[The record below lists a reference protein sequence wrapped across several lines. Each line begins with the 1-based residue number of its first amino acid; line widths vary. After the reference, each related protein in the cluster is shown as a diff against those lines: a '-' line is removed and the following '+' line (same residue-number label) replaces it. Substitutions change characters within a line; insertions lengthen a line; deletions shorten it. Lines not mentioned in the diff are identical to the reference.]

1 MRRKHGYLRIDSEL
15 YNCYNIYVKECL
27 LFICIYEERT
37 EMYHCHIHFYLTGH
51 TCGTFDIVK
60 EIRPFENFTHE
71 FMESERPEEELSSG
85 ADVILANLQG
95 MDSVST
101 MKTLVSGKRPDASL
115 IVLADKE
122 QILLL
127 EEYMEEIHDIWTMP
141 MTDAESRFHILRW
154 LRACKT
160 EKDYWQTSHFFEATI
175 NHIPNLIWYKDKNGI
190 HEKVNDSF
198 CKTVNKTK
206 KQVEGRGHAY
216 IWDVEFDDPACI
228 ESEREVMSKK
238 KTFVSEETVMTGD
251 GTKLLTT
258 YKSPLYDLD
267 GSVMGTVG
275 VAIDVTQE
283 RAYEQEIVR
292 KNHTLE
298 TVFTSMD
305 CGILCHSLDG
315 TRIIRVNR
323 AALNILGYESHE
335 EMLAEGFNMVADS
348 VVAEDKER
356 LRECI
361 TRLKK
366 EGDSVSVEY
375 SVQHKDGELL
385 HVMGNI
391 KLLKE
396 DGELF
401 YQRFLLDCTRQK
413 QQEKEKEKHNKD
425 LLQALSVDYNMVCFF
440 DLDTG
445 KGRHLQV
452 ADDHMHMF
460 DSIFHGDLVLEECM
474 ETYIQ
479 KFVYEEDREMLRLAA
494 SVDGLKNELSD
505 KKLCI
510 VNYRTL
516 WNDEMRYFQMKVV
529 RTGAWEKIQ
538 GVVMGFRSVDV
549 EMREEMEKKSLL
561 EDALMQANRASKAKS
576 VFLSNMSHDIRTPMN
591 AIVGFTALAITH
603 IEHKERVEEY
613 LKKIMT
619 SGNHLLSLINDVL
632 DMSRIESG
640 KMHLDEKECSLPEIL
655 HGLKNILQADVHAKQ
670 LELYIDT
677 VDVFDEEIYCDK
689 LRLNQVLLN
698 LLSNAVK
705 YTGAGGI
712 ISLRITEK
720 PGAPAGSANYEFN
733 IKDTGIGM
741 SQEFVDHIFEP
752 FERERNSTISG
763 IQGTGLGMA
772 ITRNIVD
779 MMNGS
784 IVVKSEQNV
793 GTEVTVSF
801 TFRLHSGE
809 KIPQDIPQL
818 KGCRALVV
826 DDDFNSCDSV
836 SYMLGQI
843 GMRAE
848 WTLSG
853 KEAVLRTRQAVMRD
867 NIYSVYI
874 IDWLLP
880 DMNGVEVTRRIRKE
894 MGEDVPI
901 IILTAYDWTDI
912 EDEAREA
919 GVTAFCSKP
928 MFLSELRSCLHS
940 IVNAEEEE
948 RKGGL
953 LEQKSFRAGR
963 ILLAEDNELNQE
975 IAEAIL
981 EEAGFTLEVAKDG
994 QEAVDMLKDS
1004 EPGYYQLVL
1013 MDVQMPVMDG
1023 YEATKTIRK
1032 LEDPKLA
1039 SVPIIAMTANAFEE
1053 DRQEALKS
1061 GMNGHIA
1068 KPIDMEALFD
1078 ILEKVLT

>member
-1 MRRKHGYLRIDSEL
+1 
-15 YNCYNIYVKECL
+15 
-27 LFICIYEERT
+27 
-37 EMYHCHIHFYLTGH
+37 MYHCHIRFYLTGH
-51 TCGTFDIVK
+51 TCGTFDILK
-60 EIRPFENFTHE
+60 EISPLERFTHE
-71 FMESERPEEELSSG
+71 FIESVQPVEEQVSR
-85 ADVILANLQG
+85 ADMILANLQG
-95 MDSVST
+95 EECRSVLQ
-101 MKTLVSGKRPDASL
+101 TLVSGMRSEAGL

-122 QILLL
+122 QIPLL
-127 EEYMEEIHDIWTMP
+127 EEYMEELQDIWTLP
-141 MTDAESRFHILRW
+141 MTDTESRFRILRW
-154 LRACKT
+154 QQECRIK
-160 EKDYWQTSHFFEATI
+160 KDYWQTSHFFEATI
-175 NHIPNLIWYKDKNGI
+175 NNIPNLIWYKDKNGI

-228 ESEREVMSKK
+228 ESEREVMSKRQ
-238 KTFVSEETVMTGD
+238 TCVSEETVKSGD
-251 GTKLLTT
+251 GIKLLTT

-283 RAYEQEIVR
+283 RAYEQEIIR

-315 TRIIRVNR
+315 SRILSVNR
-323 AALNILGYESHE
+323 AALKILGYESQE
-335 EMLAEGFNMVADS
+335 ELVAEGFNMVADS
-348 VVAEDKER
+348 VIDEDKSK
-356 LRECI
+356 LRKCMA
-361 TRLKK
+361 RLKK
-366 EGDSVSVEY
+366 AGDSVSVEY
-375 SVQHKDGELL
+375 SVKHRGGEIL

-391 KLLKE
+391 KLLEE

-413 QQEKEKEKHNKD
+413 IQEREKERHNQE
-425 LLQALSVDYNMVCFF
+425 LVQALSVDYNLVCFF
-440 DLDTG
+440 ELELG
-445 KGRHLQV
+445 KGITLQV

-460 DSIFHGDLVLEECM
+460 EPILQGELLLEERM
-474 ETYIQ
+474 EDYIQ
-479 KFVYEEDREMLRLAA
+479 KFVYEEDRGMLRKAA
-494 SVDGLKNELSD
+494 SRSSLKEELLNKRVYS
-505 KKLCI
+505 

-516 WNDEMRYFQMKVV
+516 WNGEMRYFQMKAV
-529 RTGAWEKIQ
+529 RTGAWEDGQ
-538 GVVMGFRSVDV
+538 GVVVGFRSVDA
-549 EMREEMEKKSLL
+549 EIREEMEKKNLL

-640 KMHLDEKECSLPEIL
+640 RMHLDEKECSLPEIL
-655 HGLKNILQADVHAKQ
+655 HGLRNILQADVHAKQ

-712 ISLRITEK
+712 VSLRITEK
-720 PGAPAGSANYEFN
+720 PGAPAGSAHYEFN

-741 SQEFVDHIFEP
+741 SQEFVEHIFEP

-772 ITRNIVD
+772 ITKNIVD

-784 IVVKSEQNV
+784 IEVKSEQNV

-809 KIPQDIPQL
+809 KIPQDIPEL

-853 KEAVLRTRQAVMRD
+853 KEAVLRTRQAVMRED
-867 NIYSVYI
+867 NYSVYI

-880 DMNGVEVTRRIRKE
+880 DMNGIEVTRRIRKE
-894 MGEDVPI
+894 MGEDVPVI
-901 IILTAYDWTDI
+901 LLTAYDWADI

-940 IVNAEEEE
+940 IVNAEEECIKNSLIE
-948 RKGGL
+948 K
-953 LEQKSFRAGR
+953 KNFRAGR

-981 EEAGFTLEVAKDG
+981 EEAGFTLEIAGDG
-994 QEAVDMLKDS
+994 QTAVDMLKES

-1032 LEDPKLA
+1032 LEDQKLA
-1039 SVPIIAMTANAFEE
+1039 AIPIIAMTANAFEE

-1068 KPIDMEALFD
+1068 KPINVDTLFD
-1078 ILEKVLT
+1078 ILEEVLG